1 MIRAKRLARL
11 AALQQSS
18 QQESSSSRTPPE
30 PSTPKEKPQPVKKEP
45 EAPKPAPV
53 QKRPAEEPSTSSA
66 PPKQTPPAESKL
78 SSPEQVD
85 KWLRAEIPRT
95 FGVGFS
101 GSPKFSDVGSSGPLS
116 ADSIEDVF
124 VEILT
129 DTGTPGSTL
138 PIAYLFDVYK
148 KAFQLKR
155 ILPKKDQ
162 IYDQK
167 LAIVNTIIGFCASYG
182 LICFQ
187 IPEMVLNNDIEK
199 SVDIFIERSDM
210 SPFLV
215 DIINKAI
222 ESDYLLDLM
231 NLLLPTISAKLHG
244 LNLHKP
250 EYSKFLSIWE
260 NLVSVKPVAAIF
272 SQVDGFR
279 PPDSSKGLDFE
290 HKTLL
295 GSFLRLSPL
304 AGEVATF
311 YFAGGAKSDAQLELS
326 SSQLMPLFSSAQ
338 NEMKVVFDRIW
349 FIVDKLIRGSPQT
362 RQDMMKWFADL
373 VNVSHLR
380 TGSHAK
386 ASKLPSD
393 GFMFNISYLLIR
405 LSMPFLDYPMFTKI
419 NKIDPDYFGPKNK
432 LLDVKED
439 ARMYSSSS
447 EADEYY
453 SNSMDED
460 TNFIS
465 DCFYLSLT
473 YMEYGIGGMI
483 TQHGRLKSELKR
495 STEMI
500 SRMQR
505 DPAARGML
513 PRITEFLNTSRCRL
527 YAIDAVSLD
536 QNVNSEI
543 FDFVIGA
550 SQFMVRTIDPQHKHP
565 FPKLEVPIFQI
576 EKVSQLD
583 DHDFLKTKT
592 PVPWKFFPEYMLS
605 GLINY
610 CKFISRYGVNAL
622 MNNEEKLSVFV
633 EFATILLRCPE
644 LIGNPHMKGSIVE
657 IFFGGCLP
665 MRNGSP
671 GYMANIFNTNKL
683 VLNNLLYSLLDIYV
697 MIEKTGASSQFYD
710 KFNSRFYIS
719 MIIEELWHND
729 HYRNQLTD
737 YSRHNVE
744 FFIRFIA
751 RMLNDT
757 TFLIDEAF
765 NSLNSIH
772 NLQVEFNA
780 REAGSEGNTD
790 EFGTTEELESNLS
803 TEESKA
809 KSYMGL
815 ANQTM
820 KLFKLFTKQVPEGF
834 TIGELVDRL
843 AGMMDYNLALL
854 VGPKCSTLKVKEP
867 EKYDFDPKKTL
878 GDICEVYANLSG
890 ESKFKQAVAK
900 DGRSFDVKYF
910 EKAKRILTT
919 KTTLD
924 DGLIKDFYSF
934 GLAAD
939 QERVAFEQEELEMGE
954 VPDELLD
961 PLMFTLM
968 EDPVILP
975 GSRITIDRSTVK
987 AHLLS
992 DPTDPFNRMPLKLE
1006 DVIDDVEMKEKVT
1019 QFKQS
1024 KRKTGA

>member
-1 MIRAKRLARL
+1 MARL
-11 AALQQSS
+11 AALQAQQSLS
-18 QQESSSSRTPPE
+18 RSSTPPQSKNEESASVKKAPE
-30 PSTPKEKPQPVKKEP
+30 PQKAVPAKSEPAKVQKPTPTPAKVNPPKE
-45 EAPKPAPV
+45 APAVEISPA
-53 QKRPAEEPSTSSA
+53 QAQE
-66 PPKQTPPAESKL
+66 L
-78 SSPEQVD
+78 LD
-85 KWLRAEIPRT
+85 KWLRGEIST
-95 FGVGFS
+95 LFGTTLS
-101 GSPKFSDVGSSGPLS
+101 ISGPLS
-116 ADSIEDVF
+116 VGSIEDIF

-129 DTGTPGSTL
+129 EKGTPNSTL
-138 PIAYLFDVYK
+138 PVFYLFDVYK

-155 ILPKKDQ
+155 ILPKKDR
-162 IYDQK
+162 IYEQK
-167 LAIVNTIIGFCASYG
+167 LSALSSIVNFCASYG

-187 IPEMVLNNDIEK
+187 IPEMILNNDIEK
-199 SVDIFIERSDM
+199 SIEAFIDRGEM
-210 SPFLV
+210 SPFLI
-215 DIINKAI
+215 DIINKAV
-222 ESDYLLDLM
+222 ELDFLLDLL

-244 LNLHKP
+244 LNLHRP
-250 EYSKFLSIWE
+250 DYSKYLSIWE
-260 NLVSVKPVAAIF
+260 NLVSIKSVAAIF
-272 SQVDGFR
+272 SQVDGFQ
-279 PPDSSKGLDFE
+279 PPDLSKGLDFE

-304 AGEVATF
+304 AGEVAVF
-311 YFAGGAKSDAQLELS
+311 YFAGGAKSDAPLELS
-326 SSQLMPLFSSAQ
+326 STQLMPLFSSAQ

-349 FIVDKLIRGSPQT
+349 FIMDKLIRGSPQT
-362 RQDMMKWFADL
+362 RQDIMKWFADL

-405 LSMPFLDYPMFTKI
+405 LSMPFLDYPTFSKL
-419 NKIDPDYFGPKNK
+419 NKIDADYFGPKNK

-439 ARMYSSSS
+439 ARMYASSS
-447 EADEYY
+447 EAEEYY

-465 DCFYLSLT
+465 DCFYLTLT

-483 TQHGRLKSELKR
+483 TQHGRLKNELKR
-495 STEMI
+495 SNEMVE
-500 SRMQR
+500 RMQR

-527 YAIDAVSLD
+527 YAIDAVSID
-536 QNVNSEI
+536 QNVNLEI

-550 SQFMVRTIDPQHKHP
+550 SQFMVRTIDPEHKHP
-565 FPKLEVPIFQI
+565 FPKLQVPIFQI

-592 PVPWKFFPEYMLS
+592 PVPWKFFPEYMLL

-610 CKFISRYGVNAL
+610 CKFISRYGLNAL
-622 MNNEEKLSVFV
+622 MNNEEKLSLFV

-671 GYMANIFNTNKL
+671 GYMANIFNSNKL

-729 HYRNQLTD
+729 HYRKQLTD
-737 YSRHNVE
+737 YLRHNVD

-765 NSLNSIH
+765 NSLNTIH
-772 NLQVEFNA
+772 NMQVELKE

-790 EFGTTEELESNLS
+790 EFGTTEELQGNLL

-854 VGPKCSTLKVKEP
+854 VGPKCSNLKVKEP

-878 GDICEVYANLSG
+878 GDICEIYANLSG
-890 ESKFKQAVAK
+890 ESKFKEAVAK

-910 EKAKRILTT
+910 EKAKKILTT
-919 KTTLD
+919 KTTID
-924 DGLIKDFYSF
+924 DHIINAFYLF
-934 GLAAD
+934 GLAAE
-939 QERVAFEQEELEMGE
+939 QERIAYEQEEMELGE

-975 GSRITIDRSTVK
+975 SSRVTIDRSTVK

-1006 DVIDDVEMKEKVT
+1006 DVIDDVEMKEKVA
-1019 QFKQS
+1019 QFKAG
-1024 KRKTGA
+1024 KKKA